1 MRSDSLGRWLMRHS
15 EGKVQQSTQKTE
27 TEEKII
33 TKMKFS
39 RDGMRQYINQGENK
53 NKKTTEKQKVQQSLN
68 SLKIYQKLW
77 WMSGEV

>member
-1 MRSDSLGRWLMRHS
+1 MRHS